1 MKLSSKTFGIITS
14 IVAFSLIFG
23 IPRLKKAINSVS
35 LAEEMAT
42 IMCTLKAEGYTTRE
56 LAKKAYY
63 QMGENKM
70 VNTPIYG
77 KLMASTLERKI
88 PDSTPSNST
97 PTRYEPS
104 MPVKLATI
112 VKLGNITKPAI
123 ILGVTRYWTGFTAR
137 DCNASICS
145 VTRMVPS
152 SAAIAEPALAFTIK
166 AVRTGPNSLVI
177 LTATI
182 PPTMLSELNVFKAK

>member
-77 KLMASTLERKI
+77 KLMASTLER
-88 PDSTPSNST
+88 
-97 PTRYEPS
+97 
-104 MPVKLATI
+104 
-112 VKLGNITKPAI
+112 
-123 ILGVTRYWTGFTAR
+123 
-137 DCNASICS
+137 
-145 VTRMVPS
+145 
-152 SAAIAEPALAFTIK
+152 
-166 AVRTGPNSLVI
+166 
-177 LTATI
+177 
-182 PPTMLSELNVFKAK
+182 